1 MFFGLSLKKNH
12 SVLFFVVRIW
22 SCRWCWKPENV
33 WIFHL
38 HWYIIIMGGKSVQA
52 SVAIIMK
59 ESVHYNVLEQKW
71 NRLKKQRVNK
81 KVSASFCGTKLQ
93 YDFKKK
99 LNLLWLFKHF
109 MYKQK
114 PRDNQDKEF
123 TIVCFLCIKC
133 VFHNLYYLKNCVIYS
148 SQFHLKPFLYKVI
161 KMIYKCI

>member
-1 MFFGLSLKKNH
+1 MFGYFICIDILLLWAENRYKHQLLLLWKNQYITTC
-12 SVLFFVVRIW
+12 SSRSEIV
-22 SCRWCWKPENV
+22 WK
-33 WIFHL
+33 
-38 HWYIIIMGGKSVQA
+38 S
-52 SVAIIMK
+52 S
-59 ESVHYNVLEQKW
+59 
-71 NRLKKQRVNK
+71 RVNK